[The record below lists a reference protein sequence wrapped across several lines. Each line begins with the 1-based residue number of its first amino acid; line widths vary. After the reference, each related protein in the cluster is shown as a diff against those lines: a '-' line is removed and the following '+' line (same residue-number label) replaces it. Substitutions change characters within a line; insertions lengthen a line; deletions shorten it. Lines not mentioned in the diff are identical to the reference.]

1 MNLPTESFRRVLGK
15 DDVKSLMRRYFVA
28 NGFDGTLTAIGVIV
42 SSYLS
47 GVDDGQAVIAV
58 GLGAAVGLGISGIW
72 SVWEIERA
80 ETKIEQ
86 RRVEEAMLTSLGD
99 TRITRDLRYEQMLLS
114 LASATGPVLAILIL
128 LTPFLF
134 VESTLTMFQ
143 AVGLSI
149 ILAVL
154 LLGMVG
160 AYMGVIS
167 RQRWYVSALRMGL
180 AGLVVAIISIFL
192 PG

>member
-47 GVDDGQAVIAV
+47 GVDNGQAVIAV

-86 RRVEEAMLTSLGD
+86 RRVEEAMLTSLGN

-134 VESTLTMFQ
+134 IESTLTMFQ
-143 AVGLSI
+143 AVVLSI

-154 LLGMVG
+154 LLGIVG

-167 RQRWYVSALRMGL
+167 RQCWYVSALRMGL

>member
-28 NGFDGTLTAIGVIV
+28 NGVAGTLTAIGVIV

-47 GVDDGQAVIAV
+47 GVDNGQAVIAV

-143 AVGLSI
+143 AVVLSI

-154 LLGMVG
+154 LLGIVG

>member
-47 GVDDGQAVIAV
+47 GVDNGQAVIAV

-143 AVGLSI
+143 AVVLSI

-154 LLGMVG
+154 LLGIVG